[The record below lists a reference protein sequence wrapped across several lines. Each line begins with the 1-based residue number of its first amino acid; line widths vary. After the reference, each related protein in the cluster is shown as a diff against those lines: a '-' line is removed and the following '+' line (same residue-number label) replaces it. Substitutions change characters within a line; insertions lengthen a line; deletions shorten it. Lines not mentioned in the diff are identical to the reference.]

1 MSVGVAPMSVGVK
14 IESDSGLGGDSFDEA
29 QHFSGASGESP
40 LLSSSLDMN
49 QTMLATML
57 PDLDQSL
64 VAELVRSGNLVEESP
79 GGVWEH
85 PQRTRRR
92 FFARARARARPCA
105 VDVSRAVVS

>member
-85 PQRTRRR
+85 P
-92 FFARARARARPCA
+92 
-105 VDVSRAVVS
+105 